1 MVTREVLDTG
11 LRLITETMPHVR
23 SVSIG
28 VWLTRGSRHEVE
40 PQGGIAHFVEHM
52 LFKGTDTRSAEDI
65 AQEIDSIGG
74 QLDAFTAKEYASYY
88 IKVLD
93 EHLGLAVDLLSDIV
107 MRPRFDGEDIE
118 KEKKVILEE
127 IKMVEDTPDDL
138 VHELFTQHFW
148 EGHAL
153 GRPILGAKETVE
165 SFTSLILRDY
175 FGTTYVAPNLIVSAA
190 GNVEHARVRDLVS
203 RAFAALPTTARP
215 YDDTVPRVVPQ
226 VLVRTKE
233 LEQSHVCLGT
243 NSYPQNH
250 PDRYVG
256 YIMNTVLGGSM
267 SSRLFQNVREKRGL
281 AYAVFSGLSAYRD
294 AGNLTIYAG
303 CANEAVAGGRR
314 PLRRRAA
321 GAEAGAGGGA
331 GAAPR
336 QGSSQGQ
343 PDAEPREHGEPD
355 VAPGAAGDLLRAP
368 LRARRD
374 ARRRRAGERGRRAA
388 RRVGSVRQRVAGRH
402 RRRSAAAGRHAGETG
417 SWLSDA
423 RRRPAAAEPETP
435 RGDAPASEGGTERSP
450 TNMIERYTNPEMG
463 AIWSDRR
470 RYETWLE
477 VELAA
482 ADATA
487 EAGLIPAR
495 GGRRAARHGRH
506 VTLDIARIE
515 EIEKVTQHDVIAFTT
530 AVAEQVGPA
539 ARWLHFGL
547 TSSDVLDTA
556 QAIQMRE
563 ACGAHRSGTSAC

>member
-28 VWLTRGSRHEVE
+28 VWLTRGSRHETDV
-40 PQGGIAHFVEHM
+40 QSGIAHFVEHM
-52 LFKGTDTRSAEDI
+52 LFKGTATRSAEDI

-93 EHLGLAVDLLSDIV
+93 EHLSTAVDLLADIV

-153 GRPILGAKETVE
+153 GRPILGSKETVE
-165 SFTSLILRDY
+165 SLTAAILREY
-175 FGTTYVAPNLIVSAA
+175 FGTTYVAPNLIVAAA
-190 GNVEHARVRDLVS
+190 GNVEHAQVRELIA
-203 RAFAALPTTARP
+203 RAFASLPTRTAP
-215 YDDTVPRVVPQ
+215 YDDSVPRVVPQ

-303 CANEAVAGGRR
+303 CANEAVPEVVDLCVEELKGMKHA
-314 PLRRRAA
+314 PVPAPELRRAKDHLKGSLMLSLENTASRMSHLARQEIYFERHFGLDETLA
-321 GAEAGAGGGA
+321 GVERVSAE
-331 GAAPR
+331 
-336 QGSSQGQ
+336 
-343 PDAEPREHGEPD
+343 D
-355 VAPGAAGDLLRAP
+355 V
-368 LRARRD
+368 
-374 ARRRRAGERGRRAA
+374 
-388 RRVGSVRQRVAGRH
+388 QRVA
-402 RRRSAAAGRHAGETG
+402 SDLFADG
-417 SWLSDA
+417 S
-423 RRRPAAAEPETP
+423 
-435 RGDAPASEGGTERSP
+435 
-450 TNMIERYTNPEMG
+450 
-463 AIWSDRR
+463 
-470 RYETWLE
+470 
-477 VELAA
+477 LAA
-482 ADATA
+482 T
-487 EAGLIPAR
+487 
-495 GGRRAARHGRH
+495 
-506 VTLDIARIE
+506 V
-515 EIEKVTQHDVIAFTT
+515 
-530 AVAEQVGPA
+530 VGP
-539 ARWLHFGL
+539 LPQ
-547 TSSDVLDTA
+547 DVTRAQLDL
-556 QAIQMRE
+556 
-563 ACGAHRSGTSAC
+563 G